1 MKQRDRFIQLH
12 KELWSNFYY
21 DLGADMKFLDVELER
36 IWQGFQLGEA
46 SGIEM
51 AADLCEEIHPP
62 KSCTQ
67 VERSLWDVATMEA
80 ADEIRS
86 LMAQG
91 EI

>member
-1 MKQRDRFIQLH
+1 
-12 KELWSNFYY
+12 
-21 DLGADMKFLDVELER
+21 MKFLDIELER
-36 IWQGFQLGEA
+36 IYQGFQLGEA

-91 EI
+91 DV